1 MKISTLGILIFT
13 LSYLSTSAQV
23 FYRIDRIEI
32 NSPIFNEMAPM
43 IFEDGIIFSS
53 DRKSDVVV
61 VTVDQEGSYTYNLY
75 HVKKKGYKNWGQVTP
90 FARELS
96 TRYNESSA
104 CVSSDGQTL
113 YFTGTI
119 VSPENVLEETNDS
132 LNKNGIFI
140 STWNIDK
147 WSPPEP
153 FPFNSEDYDIGNPF
167 ITDDDTRLYFSS
179 RNPEGYGKFDLYYSD
194 KKDGIWT
201 DPVNLGPVIN
211 TSESEV
217 FPFLYKENRLYF
229 SSGGHDSQGG
239 LDIFYSDWID
249 NEWTTP
255 VNMPRPFNSRSDD
268 FGFVANAEMD
278 TGYFASN
285 RRGTD
290 DIYSF
295 VSTFPAF
302 SECPQQVDETFCY
315 EFYESGTMILDTTSL
330 RYEWDLGDGTKIRD
344 IRVSH
349 CYAEPGF
356 YLVQLNVIDTLTGD
370 IYFSQASYDLNI
382 EPLEQPYILAPEK
395 AYVNDYVDF
404 DGSQSVIRSFKIQDY
419 YWDFG
424 DGSAETEVKTKHR
437 YTKEGT
443 YNVRLGIT
451 GTDEESKDKEQKAC
465 ASRSITI
472 LRR

>member
-1 MKISTLGILIFT
+1 MRIAIDVNGVLRDTLL
-13 LSYLSTSAQV
+13 
-23 FYRIDRIEI
+23 RIEQVYTK
-32 NSPIFNEMAPM
+32 FY
-43 IFEDGIIFSS
+43 
-53 DRKSDVVV
+53 
-61 VTVDQEGSYTYNLY
+61 VD
-75 HVKKKGYKNWGQVTP
+75 
-90 FARELS
+90 
-96 TRYNESSA
+96 
-104 CVSSDGQTL
+104 
-113 YFTGTI
+113 
-119 VSPENVLEETNDS
+119 
-132 LNKNGIFI
+132 
-140 STWNIDK
+140 
-147 WSPPEP
+147 
-153 FPFNSEDYDIGNPF
+153 NPF

-302 SECPQQVDETFCY
+302 SECPQQEDETFCY
-315 EFYESGTMILDTTSL
+315 EFYESGTMVLDTTTL

-356 YLVQLNVIDTLTGD
+356 YL
-370 IYFSQASYDLNI
+370 
-382 EPLEQPYILAPEK
+382 
-395 AYVNDYVDF
+395 
-404 DGSQSVIRSFKIQDY
+404 
-419 YWDFG
+419 
-424 DGSAETEVKTKHR
+424 
-437 YTKEGT
+437 
-443 YNVRLGIT
+443 LGIHD
-451 GTDEESKDKEQKAC
+451 GQ
-465 ASRSITI
+465 
-472 LRR
+472 